1 VLKASAV
8 SPVQQ
13 AEAAA
18 GFSTGPPMVPQD
30 QGPNNPLQR
39 TGGQWRSKAWWS
51 SQKSVVGLPPPL
63 SGSVRLFEGSSNLV
77 DVQEKKAQQGCRGGG
92 CARPIVQS

>member
-39 TGGQWRSKAWWS
+39 TGGQRRFTSFRPRHRFG
-51 SQKSVVGLPPPL
+51 VGLPPPL
-63 SGSVRLFEGSSNLV
+63 SGSVRCCVRNTYEQTKGV
-77 DVQEKKAQQGCRGGG
+77 
-92 CARPIVQS
+92 